1 MKQMLVESDFDMH
14 KLKKGDFLVV
24 KVPDAYEW
32 QTQCDKR
39 EIDGY
44 EIVGKLKEMEC
55 QNEIQRLKKN
65 KAGR

>member
-1 MKQMLVESDFDMH
+1 MKQMLVESDFDMY

-55 QNEIQRLKKN
+55 
-65 KAGR
+65 